1 MLVLLPLL
9 GLALAWAWWSGRLKH
24 VTLDDAISAAVFL
37 LGLRFLTT
45 GRPMLGAVAMAGA
58 LLYAGY
64 RRGRFA
70 KPAMPLEDARR
81 LLGVSNDADLA
92 EIRAAHRR
100 LIARVHPDAGGSEE
114 LASRINA
121 ARDALIADLT
131 RSAAR
136 RRDPLR

>member
-1 MLVLLPLL
+1 MNAGRRTPPIVSRDYRPGPDHCARALELL
-9 GLALAWAWWSGRLKH
+9 
-24 VTLDDAISAAVFL
+24 
-37 LGLRFLTT
+37 LRKPTIKK
-45 GRPMLGAVAMAGA
+45 GAEP
-58 LLYAGY
+58 
-64 RRGRFA
+64 R
-70 KPAMPLEDARR
+70 KP
-81 LLGVSNDADLA
+81 GVSNDADLA